1 MSEPA
6 TSETLLSK
14 SVGTFASL
22 VAEGTPSPGGGS
34 VSAYCG
40 ALAASL
46 GQMVCS
52 LTVGKKKYTESEGR
66 LLIIKPDLERL
77 SARLQEL
84 IAEDAASFE
93 GVLRAYRMPKE
104 NDEQNVA
111 RTEAIQRALQHAVA
125 VPLETAVFSLEVLRL
140 LREIADIGNSNALSD
155 VAVGA
160 QLAQTAVRGASYNIA
175 VNLDSISNPEF
186 VSTTRRKMDE
196 VIDQSKTLADQVEA
210 KLQLKKT

>member
-6 TSETLLSK
+6 TAETVLSN
-14 SVGTFASL
+14 SIGTFADL

-40 ALAASL
+40 VLAASL
-46 GQMVCS
+46 GQMVCN
-52 LTVGKKKYTESEGR
+52 LTIGKKKYAESEAR

-77 SARLQEL
+77 SARLREL

-93 GVLRAYRMPKE
+93 AVLGAYRLPKE
-104 NDEQNVA
+104 TDEQRVV
-111 RTEAIQRALQHAVA
+111 RTETIQRALKNAVE
-125 VPLETAVFSLEVLRL
+125 VPLQTAELSLEVLML
-140 LREIADIGNSNALSD
+140 LREIAEIGNSNALSD

-186 VSTTRRKMDE
+186 VSATRRKMDE
-196 VIDQSKTLADQVEA
+196 LIDQSRTKTDQVEA
-210 KLQLKKT
+210 RIQVQKS